1 MPRYLTAGAYRAIG
15 LGVDVSETTN
25 ATLEAHIATASSLV
39 NAACAAPTGHDFRG
53 GSITDEAHTW
63 DIGNKYRPA
72 SNRVYVSHRPILT
85 ASRLAIEIVQT
96 PSITMSGDK
105 LYVHE
110 VEGFI
115 EPIALT
121 VATIG
126 VINLTQIPTIGL
138 RKPVARVDYTYGW
151 HFISSDE
158 PLAAVSTGELR
169 AANQFWFSDEDV
181 ALKADGTDVSSG
193 TYTID
198 RTEGTI
204 QVTSGFDFSKTYT
217 ATYHY
222 PLPTDI
228 ARATAIVMS
237 DLIGY
242 TNINASGL
250 SGLSGIRVEE
260 IELRQSSRAGFIA
273 VPISP
278 AAQVLL
284 APYRY
289 FTMLPS

>member
-1 MPRYLTAGAYRAIG
+1 MPRYLTAGFYRAIG
-15 LGVDVSETTN
+15 LGVDLSETSDS
-25 ATLEAHIATASSLV
+25 TLESHIATASALANV
-39 NAACAAPTGHDFRG
+39 ACAAPTGHDFRG
-53 GSITDEAHTW
+53 GTITNEAHGW
-63 DIGNKYRPA
+63 DVGNKYRPG
-72 SNRVYVSHRPILT
+72 SNRVYPYHRPIRS
-85 ASRLAIEIVQT
+85 AARLAIEIVQT

-105 LYVHE
+105 LYVEE
-110 VEGFI
+110 VEGWV

-138 RKPVARVDYTYGW
+138 RKPVARIDYTYGW
-151 HFISSDE
+151 DFTAQDE
-158 PLAAVSTGELR
+158 ELVPASGGELR
-169 AANQFWFSDEDV
+169 AANQFWFTDEEISLKKNGSPDV
-181 ALKADGTDVSSG
+181 GF
-193 TYTID
+193 TYDAI
-198 RTEGTI
+198 EGTI
-204 QVTSGFDFSKTYT
+204 TPATYDNT
-217 ATYHY
+217 ATYSVTYHY
-222 PLPTDI
+222 PLPSDI
-228 ARATAIVMS
+228 SRATAMIMS

-278 AAQVLL
+278 AVQALL

-289 FTMLPS
+289 MTLVPS